1 MKRDRNKKARAKNH
15 KKEMILLF
23 PEWETVDNYSI
34 EEIEDLIDE
43 NHIPELSMIEQI
55 EKPKELIFD

>member
-1 MKRDRNKKARAKNH
+1 MKRDRTKRARTKNRN
-15 KKEMILLF
+15 KEMILSI
-23 PEWETVDNYSI
+23 PEWETVDIYSL

-43 NHIPELSMIEQI
+43 YHIPELSMIEQI

>member
-1 MKRDRNKKARAKNH
+1 MKRDRTKRASTKNH

-23 PEWETVDNYSI
+23 PEWETVDNYSL

>member
-43 NHIPELSMIEQI
+43 NHIPELSIIEQI

>member
-43 NHIPELSMIEQI
+43 NHIPELSMIELI